1 MTEDPARHDN
11 PWSFWTY
18 WRTKIKEDPEATDKS
33 VNEQLDNEKPNW
45 SNDPESPEIKSRSLA
60 LCNIQ
65 RPPVGP
71 WLPFCVASD
80 ADGSLPFVQTG
91 RVASRSPCW

>member
-1 MTEDPARHDN
+1 MEWAQSDLRPDFFLPIRPQIRTASTRWSPPLAQRLHQGSSVEKRVMTEDPARHDN

-45 SNDPESPEIKSRSLA
+45 SNDP
-60 LCNIQ
+60 
-65 RPPVGP
+65 
-71 WLPFCVASD
+71 
-80 ADGSLPFVQTG
+80 
-91 RVASRSPCW
+91 